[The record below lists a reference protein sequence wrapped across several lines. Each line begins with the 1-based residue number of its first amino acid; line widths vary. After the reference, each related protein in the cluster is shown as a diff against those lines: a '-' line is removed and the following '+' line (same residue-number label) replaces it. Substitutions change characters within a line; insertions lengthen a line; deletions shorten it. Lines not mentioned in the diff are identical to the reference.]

1 MLFQIKTFTKQFPH
15 EFYGRK
21 LQCSNIYHKSLYN
34 QHKIDK
40 IIYEQAH
47 GTDIKN
53 NKIELIL

>member
-1 MLFQIKTFTKQFPH
+1 MLCQIKTFTKQFLH

-21 LQCSNIYHKSLYN
+21 LQCSNFFHNGLSN

-47 GTDIKN
+47 GTDVKN